1 MLPNKLII
9 LVLRFEVSLF
19 YTEVSIARAKIL
31 IQYKKKL
38 KNTIQ
43 LELMLKSRRI
53 HVKCVNLNTEYCVAM
68 CVLQECDRALDWM
81 SFMTPANR
89 MFVTTSQLKPDSEQ
103 QPLSESRHGD
113 EFIICQLIWSHGAL
127 ANTNTHGLHSGHS
140 LLLSAWQRR
149 AAPVSINFITLITF
163 YECPKCFGILE
174 PMVIG
179 Y

>member
-68 CVLQECDRALDWM
+68 CVLQECDRALD
-81 SFMTPANR
+81 
-89 MFVTTSQLKPDSEQ
+89 
-103 QPLSESRHGD
+103 
-113 EFIICQLIWSHGAL
+113 
-127 ANTNTHGLHSGHS
+127 
-140 LLLSAWQRR
+140 
-149 AAPVSINFITLITF
+149 
-163 YECPKCFGILE
+163 
-174 PMVIG
+174 
-179 Y
+179 